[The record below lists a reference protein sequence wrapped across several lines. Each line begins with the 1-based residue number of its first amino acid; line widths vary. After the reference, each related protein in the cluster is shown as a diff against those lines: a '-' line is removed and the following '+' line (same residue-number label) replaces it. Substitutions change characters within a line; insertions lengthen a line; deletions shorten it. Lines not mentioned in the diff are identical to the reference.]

1 MFTLQTFRVIKSPE
15 STLLYLAYCPGA
27 VPSFNLCAKIGHIV
41 VAERYFFPELI
52 TVHESLGY
60 CLNFYAQLYVLFI
73 VNEVTPI

>member
-41 VAERYFFPELI
+41 VAERYFFSGTNNGSRKSGL
-52 TVHESLGY
+52 
-60 CLNFYAQLYVLFI
+60 LFKFLCA
-73 VNEVTPI
+73 TLR